1 MTRSA
6 LTRLVDDLPV
16 RVDGWCDATCRA
28 LGFDRCQLHLDTAL
42 PAGVPVELVL
52 SALDEQV
59 VRFEATPGDSEAGD
73 HGVLQI
79 TELRPATT
87 TDAELHDSLMTGLRK
102 DAHLALCTHEDVEAA
117 RADAGFDGVTLRHVA
132 LPEMDASS
140 VDTSLELWGHTLRLP
155 LIIAGMTGGSAR
167 GAEVN
172 RMLAGVAQ
180 ESGIGMG
187 VGSQRRMLQD
197 SDLAWSYQV
206 RDVAPDIL
214 LLANIGAVQL
224 NYGVTPQQCAELTE
238 AIGADALCLHLNAL
252 QERVQPEGEL
262 DFSALR
268 DRIQGVVEACAVPVI
283 LKETGCGMSAPI
295 TRQALDAGCAG
306 VDVAGV
312 GGTSW
317 ARVEALRQADPVQRA
332 VGNTFRD
339 WGIPTTRSIASA
351 RSVGTDHVVIG
362 SGGVR
367 NGLHVAKA
375 IALGA
380 DACAMALPFLRA
392 VLQSERTAADLVRQV
407 GEELRTAMFCSSTVD
422 LHDLRAAG
430 VSPAD
435 GAHHA

>member
-6 LTRLVDDLPV
+6 LTRLVDALPA
-16 RVDGWCDATCRA
+16 RVDGWCDATCQA
-28 LGFDRCQLHLDTAL
+28 LGFDRCQLSLDAAL
-42 PAGVPVELVL
+42 PSGVPVELVL
-52 SALDEQV
+52 SAHDDQV
-59 VRFEATPGDSEAGD
+59 VRFEATPGDAEAGD

-79 TELRPATT
+79 TELRPATPS
-87 TDAELHDSLMTGLRK
+87 DAVLHDSLMTGLRK

-117 RADAGFDGVTLRHVA
+117 VADPGFGGVTLRHVA

-140 VDTSLELWGHTLRLP
+140 VDPALDLWGRTLQLP

-172 RMLAGVAQ
+172 RMLAVVAQ
-180 ESGIGMG
+180 EAGIGMG

-197 SDLAWSYQV
+197 PDLAWTYRV
-206 RDVAPDIL
+206 RDLAPDIL

-224 NYGVTPQQCAELTE
+224 NYGVTPQQCAELVE
-238 AIGADALCLHLNAL
+238 AIGADVLCLHLNAL

-262 DFSALR
+262 DFSALLE
-268 DRIQGVVEACAVPVI
+268 RIEEVVEASAVPVI
-283 LKETGCGMSAPI
+283 LKETGCGMSAHV

-332 VGNTFRD
+332 VGHTFRD
-339 WGIPTTRSIASA
+339 WGIPTTRAITSA
-351 RSVGTDHVVIG
+351 RSVGDAHVVIG

-367 NGLHVAKA
+367 DGLHVAKA

-392 VLQSERTAADLVRQV
+392 VLQSERDAADLVRQV

-430 VSPAD
+430 ISPAE

>member
-6 LTRLVDDLPV
+6 LTRLVDALPA
-16 RVDGWCDATCRA
+16 RVGDRDAACLA
-28 LGFDRCQLHLDTAL
+28 LAFDRCELRLERAL
-42 PAGVPVELVL
+42 PAGAPVELVL
-52 SALDEQV
+52 SAHDERE
-59 VRFEATPGDSEAGD
+59 VRFTATPSDAVAEGRAF
-73 HGVLQI
+73 VQI
-79 TELRPATT
+79 ASLVPATQADSDT
-87 TDAELHDSLMTGLRK
+87 LDSLMTGLRK
-102 DAHLALCTHEDVEAA
+102 DAHLALCAHADVQAA
-117 RADAGFDGVTLRHVA
+117 AATPGWERVQLRHVA
-132 LPEMDASS
+132 LPELDGAD
-140 VDTSLELWGHTLRLP
+140 VDPSLTLWGKHLDLP
-155 LIIAGMTGGSAR
+155 LIIGGMTGGSRR
-167 GAEVN
+167 GADVN
-172 RMLAGVAQ
+172 RSLAAVAQ
-180 ESGIGMG
+180 ATGIGMG

-197 SDLAWSYQV
+197 PDLAWTYRV

-224 NYGVTPQQCAELTE
+224 NYGVTAQQCAELVE

-252 QERVQPEGEL
+252 QERVQPEGDL
-262 DFSALR
+262 DFGALLEQVR
-268 DRIQGVVEACAVPVI
+268 EVAAVSRVPVI
-283 LKETGCGMSAPI
+283 LKETGCGLSARI
-295 TRQALDAGCAG
+295 TRQALETGCAG

-317 ARVEALRQADPVQRA
+317 ARVEALRQADPVRRA

-339 WGIPTTRSIASA
+339 WGIPTARAITSA
-351 RSVGTDHVVIG
+351 RSVGDDHVVIG

-392 VLQSERTAADLVRQV
+392 VLQSEQTAADLVRQV

-430 VSPAD
+430 VPPAE

>member
-6 LTRLVDDLPV
+6 LTRLVDALPA
-16 RVDGWCDATCRA
+16 RVDGWCDATCQA
-28 LGFDRCQLHLDTAL
+28 LGFERCQLELDAAL

-52 SALDEQV
+52 SAHAEQV
-59 VRFEATPGDSEAGD
+59 VRFEATPGDAEAGE

-79 TELRPATT
+79 AELRPATPG
-87 TDAELHDSLMTGLRK
+87 DAELHDGLMTGLRK

-117 RADAGFDGVTLRHVA
+117 AADPGFDRVTLGHVA
-132 LPEMDASS
+132 LPEMDAAS
-140 VDTSLELWGHTLRLP
+140 VDVSLELWGRTLQLP

-172 RMLAGVAQ
+172 RMLAVVAQ
-180 ESGIGMG
+180 EAGIGMG

-197 SDLAWSYQV
+197 PDLAWTYQV

-224 NYGVTPQQCAELTE
+224 NYGVTPEQCSELVE
-238 AIGADALCLHLNAL
+238 AIGADVLCLHLNAL

-262 DFSALR
+262 DFSALLER
-268 DRIQGVVEACAVPVI
+268 VREVVEASAVPVI
-283 LKETGCGMSAPI
+283 LKETGCGLDARI
-295 TRQALDAGCAG
+295 TRAALEAGCAG

-339 WGIPTTRSIASA
+339 WGIPTAQAIGSA
-351 RSVGTDHVVIG
+351 RSAGEDHVVIG

-367 NGLHVAKA
+367 DGLHVAKA

-392 VLQSERTAADLVRQV
+392 VLQSERTAADLVHQV
-407 GEELRTAMFCSSTVD
+407 GDELRTAMFCSSSAD
-422 LHDLRAAG
+422 LHGLRAAG
-430 VSPAD
+430 VSSAE